1 MISDGAD
8 RADRLEFLQTSITRL
23 WPGCSVRFHGS
34 PRGEDKATSRSFLL
48 LASMRRPRLLTPAR
62 TARVAVRAHATHLT
76 AGASVRTWLLSAAL
90 ATGVARPL
98 AGHVHLEG
106 VQPGQG
112 IDDHLSSILDE
123 QVDVVLHITGRR
135 PNRKPILQAID
146 RAGRIRAFVKV
157 GTDAVTAD
165 LVTREADALRT
176 VAAAR
181 PVSFVAPAVIDLREW
196 RGLHLLILAPL
207 PTWRR
212 SHVAPAAR
220 VRSAQAEL
228 ATWGA
233 DTETA
238 LAESAYWLRTRARI
252 DALAPGPAAAD
263 LTRLANLLERRHG
276 GTLLHFSA
284 VHGDWAPWNMCV
296 ASGSLL
302 VWDWERFEPHA
313 PRGFDELHY
322 LLHDRLV
329 RRRWTPARAAEACRA
344 DAPRV
349 LRQLGDPVE
358 RAGALAAAYLLSLG
372 LRYRAGGD
380 DADTSALGDLQA
392 ALHRAVARSLVA
404 RAQEPEA

>member
-1 MISDGAD
+1 MSSDGAD
-8 RADRLEFLQTSITRL
+8 RADRLEFLQTSIARL
-23 WPGCSVRFHGS
+23 WPGCTVRWDGFPGGDDH
-34 PRGEDKATSRSFLL
+34 PTSRSFLL
-48 LASMRRPRLLTPAR
+48 LPSTRRPRLLTPAR

-76 AGASVRTWLLSAAL
+76 AGASVRTALLSGAL
-90 ATGVARPL
+90 ATGAARPL

-106 VQPGQG
+106 VQPGQC
-112 IDDHLSSILDE
+112 IDEHLSSILHE
-123 QVDVVLHITGRR
+123 QVDVVVHVTARR

-157 GTDAVTAD
+157 GMNAVTTE
-165 LVTREADALRT
+165 LLKREADALRT

-181 PVSFVAPAVIDLREW
+181 PVTFVAPAVMDLREW

-207 PTWRR
+207 PTWVR
-212 SHVAPAAR
+212 SHSAPAAR
-220 VRSAQAEL
+220 LRSAQAEL

-238 LAESAYWLRTRARI
+238 VAESAYWMRTRAWI
-252 DALAPGPAAAD
+252 DALPPGPAAAV

-276 GTLLHFSA
+276 RTLLHFSA
-284 VHGDWAPWNMCV
+284 VHGDWTPWNMCV

-302 VWDWERFEPHA
+302 VWDWERFEPDA

-329 RRRWTPARAAEACRA
+329 RRRWTPDRAAEACRG

-349 LRQLGDPVE
+349 LRELGDPVE
-358 RAGALAAAYLLSLG
+358 RSGALAAAYLLSLG
-372 LRYRAGGD
+372 LRYQAG
-380 DADTSALGDLQA
+380 ADVTEASALGDLQA
-392 ALHRAVARSLVA
+392 ALHRTVARTLG
-404 RAQEPEA
+404 EAV